1 MHVARPSRRPRKHI
15 TLLSPFLLL
24 LGLLQLWVAYR
35 KLSGVSLTGPR
46 RRLGYLVGIVVL
58 AAGGCLMP
66 ATAWVLVTTVPAGLL
81 ALATLV
87 AVGSLSGRRLDTAHF
102 LRPGDWPEGRC
113 RAVRIPNG
121 EKVIPGLFL
130 IPPRPAGAAV
140 CLVHG
145 SGDNKTA
152 FKWRLIGALLDRELT
167 VLTIDLAGHGEN
179 RTPQRWPDCTTEIP
193 AALNWL
199 REQPGIQRIG
209 LLGIS
214 MGAALGARAAVTARP
229 DALALCE
236 APVSFQYSRSVV
248 RHEIWNLLHSPV
260 LDVMGDITTW
270 QFWHIW
276 HGPRGRRE
284 IALPDLIE
292 RLDMLHQ
299 VGQLSCP
306 LHLVYG
312 QRDEIAPPEHGRRL
326 LQQAGGCAQ
335 LTIIPGAS
343 HLSLTLLPATTGLL
357 ADWFAR
363 HLEGCQ
369 PAGSAQR
376 RDTGRQVSE
385 DPWRPAF

>member
-1 MHVARPSRRPRKHI
+1 MSVARPSRRPRTYLI
-15 TLLSPFLLL
+15 FLSPFLLF

-35 KLSGVSLTGPR
+35 KLSGVSLTGR
-46 RRLGYLVGIVVL
+46 WRRLGYLMGIVVL
-58 AAGGCLMP
+58 AAGGWLLP
-66 ATAWVLVTTVPAGLL
+66 ATAWVLVTTLPAGLL

-87 AVGSLSGRRLDTAHF
+87 AVGSLSGRHLDMAHF
-102 LRPGDWPEGRC
+102 LRPGDWPEGSC
-113 RAVRIPNG
+113 RAVRISNG

-130 IPPRPAGAAV
+130 IPPHPTGAAV

-179 RTPQRWPDCTTEIP
+179 QTPQRWPDCTTEIP
-193 AALNWL
+193 AALGWL
-199 REQPGIQRIG
+199 REQPGIQRTG

-214 MGAALGARAAVTARP
+214 MGGVLGTHAAVTARP

-236 APVSFQYSRSVV
+236 APITFQYSRSMV
-248 RHEIWNLLHSPV
+248 RHEIWNLLRSPV
-260 LDVMGDITTW
+260 LDVMGDITAW
-270 QFWHIW
+270 QLWHIW

-292 RLDMLHQ
+292 RVDMLHQ

-312 QRDEIAPPEHGRRL
+312 ERDEIAPPEHGQRL
-326 LQQAGGCAQ
+326 LQQAGGAAQ
-335 LTIIPGAS
+335 LTIIPRAS
-343 HLSLTLLPATTGLL
+343 HLSLTLVPATTGLL

-369 PAGSAQR
+369 PGRGAQQ
-376 RDTGRQVSE
+376 RDTGRQASQ
-385 DPWRPAF
+385 DPLQPAS